1 MQCRYC
7 GADNPDTVRKC
18 VSCNQPIHA
27 AGTRKAYRPAGY
39 LYVGREAEADPLLP
53 QIGSKTRVQTL
64 RRTRRLTGST
74 MPKSTTV
81 KRPETGRKHSARTPH
96 ANVNAQDDGKA
107 RPQELPPYAA
117 QDRTEPSWTE
127 PAASTHA
134 AVHGVSDPAFGG
146 LSAAPKRKLMRLLLM
161 AGIFVF
167 GAGAGL
173 IGAWWINEP
182 SVIRVESAVNTS
194 PPPAAV
200 TVRTPVERQ
209 PGAKVR
215 GINPSELPYDGAAP
229 PEPGAAERQPAP
241 AEPAVAKRRAPRVVP
256 LPAETSV
263 PVTAPESSGAS
274 RSEPASRES
283 GSGLPEETVGLGDSQ
298 RAGLREPSMERS
310 GDVPE
315 AGNADARAELP
326 MAKPPVKSAI
336 QAREARDD
344 VERKSSAAPKRATPA
359 KSVKDREI
367 ERIRQQAED
376 ELKKKS
382 ESGRL
387 LGRSRGNSPSVKHQS
402 RRQESPQQR
411 TASAKQAYV
420 RASLARCERAPN
432 FFRREQ
438 CKWRVCGGAW
448 GKNGCPYYPPHAS
461 NTY

>member
-27 AGTRKAYRPAGY
+27 AGTRNAYRPAGY
-39 LYVGREAEADPLLP
+39 LYVGREGEADLLLP
-53 QIGSKTRVQTL
+53 QIGSRTRVQTL

-81 KRPETGRKHSARTPH
+81 KRPETGRMHSPRTPQ
-96 ANVNAQDDGKA
+96 ANINARDGGKA
-107 RPQELPPYAA
+107 RPEELTA
-117 QDRTEPSWTE
+117 QGRTEPSWTE
-127 PAASTHA
+127 PAASPHA
-134 AVHGVSDPAFGG
+134 MVAHGVPDPAIGT
-146 LSAAPKRKLMRLLLM
+146 LRASPKRKVMRLLLM
-161 AGIFVF
+161 AGIFVV

-182 SVIRVESAVNTS
+182 SVIRAESAANTS
-194 PPPAAV
+194 PPPTAV
-200 TVRTPVERQ
+200 TVRTPAERP

-229 PEPGAAERQPAP
+229 PEPESAERQPAP
-241 AEPAVAKRRAPRVVP
+241 AEPAVAKRQAPRVAP
-256 LPAETSV
+256 LQAETSV
-263 PVTAPESSGAS
+263 KSAPAQQSSGAS
-274 RSEPASRES
+274 HSEPTSRES
-283 GSGLPEETVGLGDSQ
+283 GNGFPEENVGLDESQ

-310 GDVPE
+310 RDLPE

-326 MAKPPVKSAI
+326 LAKPPVKAAN
-336 QAREARDD
+336 QAREVQDD
-344 VERKSSAAPKRATPA
+344 VERKSPAAQKRAAPT
-359 KSVKDREI
+359 KSAKDREI

-376 ELKKKS
+376 ELKKKP

-387 LGRSRGNSPSVKHQS
+387 LGRSRGKSPSARHQS
-402 RRQESPQQR
+402 RRQESPQER

-448 GKNGCPYYPPHAS
+448 GKNGCPYYPPHAT